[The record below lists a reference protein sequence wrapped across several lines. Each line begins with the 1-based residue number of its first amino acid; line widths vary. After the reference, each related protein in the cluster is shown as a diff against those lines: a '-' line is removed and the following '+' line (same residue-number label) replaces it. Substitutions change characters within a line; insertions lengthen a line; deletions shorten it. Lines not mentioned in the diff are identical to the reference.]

1 MTLSTRLKYL
11 EKETIEDIDIVE
23 QVQFGDFLME
33 ALSKKVSSIPVWNE
47 YDYAKQF
54 ELVLNFLENKLET
67 EFVDVSMTE
76 AEKRAL
82 AEEFLK
88 TNNGFGLL
96 DRYLAKPEVSSV
108 MVNSYGSVYIQEFD
122 DFKKT
127 SSILS
132 SNEFLEIT
140 ARFTS
145 NSPVTRV
152 RQNNLFITI
161 LKPPVS
167 DNMIIINKIRDIS
180 ENLDD
185 LPEIGQITV
194 EMADFFKKLLSQKKN
209 IIVSGNTR
217 SGICEFIQ
225 ILHNSLDNS
234 SRTVII
240 EDSGLYRPSSDNIS
254 YFSVSSLDE
263 LDYEFLLDSVS
274 SLHADYVSSDISD
287 NKKFASFYSQVSN
300 TDKGLITAVR
310 AQNIQDVS
318 AKFINSSM
326 ISSKC
331 TEKQAKLKFSSVYDY
346 AVHIEQVKGVGF
358 RVDSVMEITS
368 TKTVPLVMNEIVK
381 FVDGVFVLDLPEEYS
396 QPSSSAESLPP
407 ASSSQSSKPHPVPQA
422 EQPIQKPVLKS
433 FRARLKS

>member
-11 EKETIEDIDIVE
+11 EKETVDDINIVE
-23 QVQFGDFLME
+23 PVQLGDFLME

-67 EFVDVSMTE
+67 EFVDVSITE
-76 AEKRAL
+76 TEKKAL

-108 MVNSYGSVYIQEFD
+108 MVNSYGSVYIQEYD
-122 DFKKT
+122 EFKKT
-127 SSILS
+127 ASILS
-132 SNEFLEIT
+132 SNEFMEIT

-145 NSPVTRV
+145 NSPITRV

-167 DNMIIINKIRDIS
+167 DNMIIINKIKDICES
-180 ENLDD
+180 LDD
-185 LPEIGQITV
+185 LPEVGQITV
-194 EMADFFKKLLSQKKN
+194 EMAEFFKKLLAQRKN
-209 IIVSGNTR
+209 IIISGNTQ

-225 ILHNSLDNS
+225 ILHNSFENS
-234 SRTVII
+234 ARAVII
-240 EDSGLYRPSSDNIS
+240 EDSGLYRPPMDNIS
-254 YFSVSSLDE
+254 SFSVSSLDE

-274 SLHADYVSSDISD
+274 SLHADYVSVDISD
-287 NKKFASFYSQVSN
+287 NQKFASFYSQVSN

-326 ISSKC
+326 VYSKC
-331 TEKQAKLKFSSVYDY
+331 TEKQAKLKLSSVYDF
-346 AVHIEQVKGVGF
+346 AIHIEQIKGVGF
-358 RVDSVMEITS
+358 RIDSVMEITS
-368 TKTVPLVMNEIVK
+368 TKTAPLVMNEIVK
-381 FVDGVFVLDLPEEYS
+381 FVEGVFVLDLPEEYS
-396 QPSSSAESLPP
+396 QAFELSQVSLHQDQALSS
-407 ASSSQSSKPHPVPQA
+407 HPV
-422 EQPIQKPVLKS
+422 EHSMQKSVLKS
-433 FRARLKS
+433 FRTRMKS